1 MNGRRIPIDA
11 RGQCV
16 PPVHPRHGPPPVGG
30 DGLVVGD
37 AHLSTPRW
45 QVCDAG
51 RVSDVEDRAVSFCG
65 TRTMRARFAVAHVD
79 GDSRVSEQDGR
90 RAVPPDASS
99 PRLGCHLSRAPQRA
113 LRRMRPHDADRRRS
127 CRVAGLNG
135 CHQREAPSQGRCP
148 PRPHGCSQR
157 TGSICR
163 CGERRQDERQSR
175 SVPAETTPVRPPRHG
190 YRRAEQRRDETPC
203 KRQEQR
209 RSGRHGAQAPGHQ
222 REHED
227 RRGQGKH
234 PQEGEPLER
243 PAAWSIAARPRQAT
257 RPWTDLE
264 SVLTQANRGARSQ
277 RSSVVCG
284 QRHAQAGHASD
295 RRRADR
301 AQDSLSV
308 CRRKDRVLACDA
320 RAGQRNVPR
329 ASNHSGSEG
338 QSDVRTLDA
347 GQVQVRAQGS
357 AR

>member
-1 MNGRRIPIDA
+1 
-11 RGQCV
+11 
-16 PPVHPRHGPPPVGG
+16 
-30 DGLVVGD
+30 
-37 AHLSTPRW
+37 
-45 QVCDAG
+45 
-51 RVSDVEDRAVSFCG
+51 
-65 TRTMRARFAVAHVD
+65 
-79 GDSRVSEQDGR
+79 
-90 RAVPPDASS
+90 
-99 PRLGCHLSRAPQRA
+99 
-113 LRRMRPHDADRRRS
+113 MRPNDADRRRS

-175 SVPAETTPVRPPRHG
+175 SVPAETTPMCAERQG

-227 RRGQGKH
+227 RRDQGKH
-234 PQEGEPLER
+234 PQEGESLEH

-277 RSSVVCG
+277 RSSVACG
-284 QRHAQAGHASD
+284 QRHAQAGHPSD

-329 ASNHSGSEG
+329 ASDHSGSKG
-338 QSDVRTLDA
+338 QSDVGTVDA

-357 AR
+357 AREATAIVHGTTIKPPPGANKRCGEPCGRSRAENDPCGQRSARCPCG